1 MKLTFNEIY
10 YHLKKL
16 FSIRRISC
24 NPKKILVE
32 KPLYYQEGENLSG
45 HIVLVEN
52 KKFEKIALKS
62 PALKDCVFICFGE
75 VDTIFCRTDRDLI
88 ILDKEVEREEV
99 FNRLQEIF
107 FYFEKFE
114 KSVID
119 VFMENLDFTH
129 LMGCCEKIFET
140 PVALTDEKFVYVAAV
155 DRDGYFVPFKN
166 SQNALDLKFVSEFIC
181 DFSYEN
187 TIKLKGVYSYSLEQG
202 TYLCKNIFFEGT
214 YVGKLTALSS
224 SFPLKNDYHK
234 DLLELL
240 ADYVE
245 KMYARYGSF
254 NQSDVSMDELHRV
267 MKQCLDGK
275 SCPEKKWD
283 SAFENVGWKK
293 GEHFCLIELR
303 SKCRRDRELFE
314 RYLCPEME
322 RRWKDTC
329 CVIADRGLYVLLNTS
344 RSPMVDF
351 QSDLAYFL
359 RENLLTAASSREFT
373 KTERFMSAV
382 RQTEIG
388 FELGMKR
395 NPEQWNYRFD
405 EYALMYL
412 MMHGAEEFLSEEVD
426 SLALQKLMEHDRQMG
441 TQYYKTLECYV
452 KCRYNAAHTAKELF
466 IHRSTFLNRLER
478 IKELTKLD
486 LDDFASRLYVELSI
500 YRREEKKYLD
510 H

>member
-16 FSIRRISC
+16 FTIRRISC

-32 KPLYYQEGENLSG
+32 NPLYYREGENLSG
-45 HIVLVEN
+45 HIVLMEN
-52 KKFEKIALKS
+52 EKFAEVSLKS
-62 PALKDCVFICFGE
+62 PALKDCIFICFGE
-75 VDTIFCRTDRDLI
+75 VDTIFCRMDKDLI
-88 ILDKEVEREEV
+88 VLEKEVEREEV

-107 FYFEKFE
+107 YYFEKFE
-114 KSVID
+114 KSVVD

-140 PVALTDEKFVYVAAV
+140 PVALTDEKFSYVAAV

-166 SQNALDLKFVSEFIC
+166 SKNALDLKFVSEFIS

-187 TIKLKGVYSYSLEQG
+187 TIKLKNVYSYSLEQG
-202 TYLCKNIFFEGT
+202 TYLCKNIFYEGS

-224 SFPLKNDYHK
+224 SSPHKNDYHK

-254 NQSDVSMDELHRV
+254 SQSDVSMDELHRI

-275 SCPEKKWD
+275 SCSDKKWEE
-283 SAFENVGWKK
+283 AFENIGWKN
-293 GEHFCLIELR
+293 GESLCLIALR

-322 RRWKDTC
+322 RRWKNTC
-329 CVIADRGLYVLLNTS
+329 CVIAKKGLYLLLNTS
-344 RSPMVDF
+344 RYPMVDF
-351 QSDLAYFL
+351 QSDFAYFL
-359 RENLLTAASSREFT
+359 RENLLSAASSREFT
-373 KTERFMSAV
+373 KTERFMAAV

-388 FELGMKR
+388 FQLGMKK
-395 NPEQWNYRFD
+395 NPEKWHYRFD
-405 EYALMYL
+405 EYALMYF
-412 MMHGAEEFLSEEVD
+412 MVHGAEEFLPEEID
-426 SLALQKLMEHDRQMG
+426 SPALQKLIRHDEQTG
-441 TQYYKTLECYV
+441 TEYYKTLECYV
-452 KCRYNAAHTAKELF
+452 KSRYNAAQTAKELF

-486 LDDFASRLYVELSI
+486 FGDFRARLYLELSI
-500 YRREEKKYLD
+500 YRKEEKKYLD
-510 H
+510 S

>member
-1 MKLTFNEIY
+1 MLQPWTEMDIL
-10 YHLKKL
+10 YH
-16 FSIRRISC
+16 S
-24 NPKKILVE
+24 
-32 KPLYYQEGENLSG
+32 
-45 HIVLVEN
+45 
-52 KKFEKIALKS
+52 KIA
-62 PALKDCVFICFGE
+62 
-75 VDTIFCRTDRDLI
+75 
-88 ILDKEVEREEV
+88 
-99 FNRLQEIF
+99 
-107 FYFEKFE
+107 
-114 KSVID
+114 
-119 VFMENLDFTH
+119 
-129 LMGCCEKIFET
+129 
-140 PVALTDEKFVYVAAV
+140 
-155 DRDGYFVPFKN
+155 
-166 SQNALDLKFVSEFIC
+166 QNALDLKFVSEFIC

-283 SAFENVGWKK
+283 VAFENVGWKK

-351 QSDLAYFL
+351 QSDLACDFL

-412 MMHGAEEFLSEEVD
+412 MMHGAEEFVSEEVD

-441 TQYYKTLECYV
+441 TQYHKTLECYV

-466 IHRSTFLNRLER
+466 IHRSIILESVR
-478 IKELTKLD
+478 TNQGADKIRPGGILHPGCMWN
-486 LDDFASRLYVELSI
+486 SRFI
-500 YRREEKKYLD
+500 EEKKKSIWIINFFLLPVRAD
-510 H
+510 EERDSGKKSRRGRLN

>member
-32 KPLYYQEGENLSG
+32 KPLYYRDGENLSG

-52 KKFEKIALKS
+52 EKFKKITLKS

-75 VDTIFCRTDRDLI
+75 VDTIFCRMDRDLI

-107 FYFEKFE
+107 YYFEKFE
-114 KSVID
+114 KSVVD

-140 PVALTDEKFVYVAAV
+140 PVALTDEKFAYVAAV
-155 DRDGYFVPFKN
+155 DRDGYFIPFKN

-202 TYLCKNIFFEGT
+202 TYLCKNIFFEVT

-224 SFPLKNDYHK
+224 SSPLKNDYHK

-245 KMYARYGSF
+245 KMYVRYGSF

-283 SAFENVGWKK
+283 LAFENVGWEK

-351 QSDLAYFL
+351 QPDLAYFL

-388 FELGMKR
+388 FELGMKK
-395 NPEQWNYRFD
+395 NPEQWHYRFG

-412 MMHGAEEFLSEEVD
+412 MMHGAEEFLPEEVD
-426 SLALQKLMEHDRQMG
+426 SLALQKLMEHDRQTG

-500 YRREEKKYLD
+500 YRREEKKYLES
-510 H
+510 